1 MYMQTLEV
9 PLGFKESIVFAFNLG
24 VSKRYEKREA
34 TVEEVAGELRKILE
48 AGIGSKEDVDP
59 ATRERAIEYYLE
71 IALLGFILP
80 WVASPREDLKE
91 VLLGALTEKVEETYE
106 GYQER
111 GKETYS

>member
-1 MYMQTLEV
+1 MQTLEV

-34 TVEEVAGELRKILE
+34 TVEEVAGELRKILS
-48 AGIGSKEDVDP
+48 AGIGSKEVDP
-59 ATRERAIEYYLE
+59 ETRERALEYYLE
-71 IALLGFILP
+71 ITLLGFILP

-91 VLLGALTEKVEETYE
+91 VLFSALTEKAEETYE